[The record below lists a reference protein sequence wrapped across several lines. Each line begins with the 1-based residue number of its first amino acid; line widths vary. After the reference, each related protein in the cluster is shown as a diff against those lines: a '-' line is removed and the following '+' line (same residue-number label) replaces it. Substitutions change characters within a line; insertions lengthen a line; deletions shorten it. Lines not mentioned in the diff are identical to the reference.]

1 MTRERMSGVD
11 TAWLRMDSPGNLMM
25 IVGVEIFDTPIAYDD
40 LCRRLAAGLLKFD
53 RFRQRVE
60 EDATG
65 HWWVDDP
72 DFRIERH
79 VRRVRL
85 RGRGGDAQL
94 EALVARLASQPL
106 DPAHP
111 LWQYH
116 LVEGYGQGSAL
127 IVRIHHCIADG
138 IALVR
143 VTLSLDDG
151 AAPSAGVGKARAAAP
166 SPQEAHDAGGLFGA
180 VVEPIAHA
188 AQLAAGAAGE
198 AIARSI
204 DVATGLASDA
214 DARAALGTLGVRV
227 ASDALK
233 IALMADDSPTRL
245 KGKPSGR
252 KAVAWNQP
260 MPLGE
265 VRAVC
270 KVLGVS
276 VNDVL
281 LSCVAGALQRY
292 LEAHGEFTGGKE
304 IRAMV
309 PVNLRPP
316 DEPLTLGNRFGLVPL
331 TLPVG
336 IANPVERLYDV
347 RRRMNDLK
355 DGYQGQLAYALLAA
369 IGYAPGPLQSL
380 VLEYLAHK
388 GTAVMTNVPGPR
400 SAIEIFGH
408 RVARAMFWVPQS
420 GDIAV
425 GVSILSYDGSVQFG
439 MITDVAV
446 CDDPQRIVDAF
457 EPEFDRLV
465 LALSMLPRELIERGL
480 VEPRELERQ
489 LFGPHRGSRGRRA
502 AARAGPGKARGS
514 RADRGAPAGP
524 TR

>member
-1 MTRERMSGVD
+1 MSGVD

-25 IVGVEIFDTPIAYDD
+25 IVGVEIFDTPIAYDE
-40 LCRRLAAGLLKFD
+40 LCRRLEAGLAKFD
-53 RFRQRVE
+53 RFRQRVQA
-60 EDATG
+60 DAGG
-65 HWWVDDP
+65 HWWVDDAG
-72 DFRIERH
+72 FRIQRH

-85 RGRGGDAQL
+85 RAPGGEEQL
-94 EALVARLASQPL
+94 KALVARLASQPL

-116 LVEGYGQGSAL
+116 LVERYGQGSAL

-143 VTLSLDDG
+143 VTLSLDDD
-151 AAPSAGVGKARAAAP
+151 AAPAAGARAARSGGAAE
-166 SPQEAHDAGGLFGA
+166 SPQEVHDAGGLFGA
-180 VVEPIAHA
+180 VIEPLAHA
-188 AQLAAGAAGE
+188 AQFAADAAGE
-198 AIARSI
+198 TIARSI
-204 DVATGLASDA
+204 DVATGLATDA
-214 DARAALGTLGVRV
+214 GARAALGALGVRV

-245 KGKPSGR
+245 KGRPVGR
-252 KAVAWNQP
+252 KVVAWNEP
-260 MPLGE
+260 MRLDE
-265 VRAVC
+265 VKAVC
-270 KVLGVS
+270 KALGVS

-292 LEAHGEFTGGKE
+292 LQSHGEHVAGKE

-336 IANPVERLYDV
+336 IANPIERLYDV
-347 RRRMNDLK
+347 RRRMDDLK
-355 DGYQGQLAYALLAA
+355 TGYQGQLAYSLLAA
-369 IGYAPGPLQSL
+369 IGHAPGPLQSL
-380 VLEYLAHK
+380 VLEYLAQK

-408 RVARAMFWVPQS
+408 RVARAMFWVPQA

-439 MITDVAV
+439 VITDVAV

-465 LALSMLPRELIERGL
+465 LTLSMLPRELVDRGL
-480 VEPRELERQ
+480 VEPRDLERR
-489 LFGPHRGSRGRRA
+489 LFGSPRGAGRRRVGSAAGARDARRRPASRGG
-502 AARAGPGKARGS
+502 AARAER
-514 RADRGAPAGP
+514 
-524 TR
+524 